1 MIHEARVIPL
11 DGRPHLS
18 KAIGQYM
25 GDSRG
30 RWEGESLVVETSNFN
45 GRTAATNPGTSGSP
59 MQNNIPTSHA
69 LRILERF
76 TRVDDDTVN
85 YEATIEDPIVFTRPW
100 TVAYPFRRN
109 PTYVIFEYACHE
121 GNYALANLLSGSQAE
136 QRAQERNR

>member
-1 MIHEARVIPL
+1 
-11 DGRPHLS
+11 
-18 KAIGQYM
+18 
-25 GDSRG
+25 
-30 RWEGESLVVETSNFN
+30 
-45 GRTAATNPGTSGSP
+45 

-121 GNYALANLLSGSQAE
+121 GNYALATLLSGSQTE